1 MLRQAI
7 AGSGRRER
15 EPQHGREAR
24 LLAADWL
31 LECGIDTGPA
41 VYVHAG
47 GCHMAGKRCRG
58 TPRDVAL
65 RALAAPDLRADARID
80 ARQILGFSYE
90 HSARPGVAFHD
101 REGAGRRGSCPGR
114 RDRAGPVA
122 GLLGRHG
129 QHQRPRL

>member
-1 MLRQAI
+1 MSRQVI

-31 LECGIDTGPA
+31 LESGIDTGPA

-58 TPRDVAL
+58 VPRDVAL

-80 ARQILGFSYE
+80 AWVILASPF
-90 HSARPGVAFHD
+90 
-101 REGAGRRGSCPGR
+101 
-114 RDRAGPVA
+114 RAPS
-122 GLLGRHG
+122 
-129 QHQRPRL
+129 RLEVPML

>member
-15 EPQHGREAR
+15 EPQPGREAR

-31 LECGIDTGPA
+31 LESGIDTSRA

-47 GCHMAGKRCRG
+47 GCHMAGKRCRRV
-58 TPRDVAL
+58 PRDLAL
-65 RALAAPDLRADARID
+65 QALAAPDLRADARID
-80 ARQILGFSYE
+80 ALVILGFSYE
-90 HSARPGVAFHD
+90 HGARPGVALHD
-101 REGAGRRGSCPGR
+101 REGTGRRGGCPGR

-129 QHQRPRL
+129 QHQRPGL